1 MRQDLEKQAVE
12 ASKFQSTHRV
22 SDATGRHRRS
32 LRVFQ
37 FQSTHRVSDATTG
50 SEKMRQLDGFQSTHR
65 VSDATKHNGT
75 INWDKVFQYT
85 HRVSDAT
92 IAKDRKEIERQL
104 FQSTHRV
111 SDATRWGV
119 LQYFD
124 TVISIHAPR
133 ERCDGFSFKSLFSS
147 LDFNPRTA

>member
-1 MRQDLEKQAVE
+1 MRLDNTFPQSTNIA
-12 ASKFQSTHRV
+12 FQSTHRV
-22 SDATGRHRRS
+22 SDATEGRLERKYRMIISIHAPRERCDAGTSAPDQTVRR
-32 LRVFQ
+32 
-37 FQSTHRVSDATTG
+37 FQS
-50 SEKMRQLDGFQSTHR
+50 
-65 VSDATKHNGT
+65 
-75 INWDKVFQYT
+75 T